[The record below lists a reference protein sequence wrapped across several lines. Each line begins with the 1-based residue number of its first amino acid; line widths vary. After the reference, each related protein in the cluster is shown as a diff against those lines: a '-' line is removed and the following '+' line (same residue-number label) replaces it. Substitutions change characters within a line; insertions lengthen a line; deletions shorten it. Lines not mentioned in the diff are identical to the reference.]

1 MRASAWVTGCSA
13 STSRKSR
20 TSTAKRQTVAG
31 SCRRAI
37 RSTCGTRTKA
47 TRTWAV
53 GSRRPPRRRVNNV
66 NSIHYEQGCDFCDIA
81 RGAAPETERVW
92 EAESWLAFF
101 PLDPATP
108 GHTLNIPRTHVTDL
122 WDVKRPLDEQ
132 LIHASIQMGRAIRT
146 ALSPDGLNLITS

>member
-1 MRASAWVTGCSA
+1 M
-13 STSRKSR
+13 
-20 TSTAKRQTVAG
+20 
-31 SCRRAI
+31 
-37 RSTCGTRTKA
+37 
-47 TRTWAV
+47 
-53 GSRRPPRRRVNNV
+53 

-108 GHTLNIPRTHVTDL
+108 GHTLIIPRTHVIDL

-146 ALSPDGLNLITS
+146 ALSPDGLNLITSAGRTAEQTVFHLHLHVVPRWNDDGFGRIWPSEGKYENADLEVRADRIHDAYEELDEP